1 MVARRRLAEHSC
13 PFVGSEFAPSAR
25 WQVGNFKL
33 SDSHADQTQSGMPDG
48 GGDAA
53 DLPVFSLDEL
63 EGEPAVGDIFPEANR
78 RIARWNGGRGVE

>member
-1 MVARRRLAEHSC
+1 
-13 PFVGSEFAPSAR
+13 
-25 WQVGNFKL
+25 
-33 SDSHADQTQSGMPDG
+33 MPDG